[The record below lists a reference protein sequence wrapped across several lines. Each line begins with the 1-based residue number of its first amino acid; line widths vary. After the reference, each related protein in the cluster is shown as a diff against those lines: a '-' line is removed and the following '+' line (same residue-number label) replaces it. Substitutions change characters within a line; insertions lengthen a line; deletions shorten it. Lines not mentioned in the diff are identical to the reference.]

1 MKKENL
7 REIPKKNYI
16 YVILLTV
23 ATCLALIYFVRWYNL
38 RNGELA
44 TASVISDT
52 VTEVSF
58 SEIDNYLLENPYIML
73 YITDSENI
81 ENQEFEKDFAN
92 YIKKY
97 ELNSKIIYIDIA
109 KLTDDELQKL
119 NDKWLIN
126 SDVLVPN
133 ILLIENGVTKDQL
146 YYTNQKINIDDVKN
160 FLVRYEV
167 NS

>member
-23 ATCLALIYFVRWYNL
+23 ATCLALFYFVRWYNL

-58 SEIDNYLLENPYIML
+58 S
-73 YITDSENI
+73 
-81 ENQEFEKDFAN
+81 
-92 YIKKY
+92 
-97 ELNSKIIYIDIA
+97 
-109 KLTDDELQKL
+109 
-119 NDKWLIN
+119 
-126 SDVLVPN
+126 
-133 ILLIENGVTKDQL
+133 
-146 YYTNQKINIDDVKN
+146 
-160 FLVRYEV
+160 
-167 NS
+167 